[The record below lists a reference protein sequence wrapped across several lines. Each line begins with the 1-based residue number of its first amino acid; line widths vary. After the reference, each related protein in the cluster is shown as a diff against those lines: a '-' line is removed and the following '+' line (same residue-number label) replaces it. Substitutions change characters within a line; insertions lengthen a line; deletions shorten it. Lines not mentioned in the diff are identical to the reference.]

1 MQNKKYNFK
10 IFKFIEM
17 QFMKLQKKNNLTSYL
32 RALKF
37 LLTCV
42 LGVKKLKLS
51 FSL

>member
-1 MQNKKYNFK
+1 MQ
-10 IFKFIEM
+10 IHEIE
-17 QFMKLQKKNNLTSYL
+17 QQNGFTSYL

-51 FSL
+51 F